1 MGIDAIIAKIREFF
15 ESIFAIL
22 FGEPATKYDE

>member
-1 MGIDAIIAKIREFF
+1 MGIDLIIAKIREFF

-22 FGEPATKYDE
+22 FGEPAAKW

>member
-1 MGIDAIIAKIREFF
+1 MGIDLIIAKIREFF

-22 FGEPATKYDE
+22 FGETAAKW

>member
-1 MGIDAIIAKIREFF
+1 MAIDVIFAKIREFF

-22 FGEPATKYDE
+22 FGEPATKYE

>member
-1 MGIDAIIAKIREFF
+1 MGIDAIFAKIREIL

-22 FGEPATKYDE
+22 FGEPASKW

>member
-1 MGIDAIIAKIREFF
+1 MGIDAIFAKIREFF

-22 FGEPATKYDE
+22 FGEPAKKW

>member
-1 MGIDAIIAKIREFF
+1 MGIDVIIAKIREIF

-22 FGEPATKYDE
+22 FGEPAAKY

>member
-1 MGIDAIIAKIREFF
+1 MAIDAIFAKIREFI

-22 FGEPATKYDE
+22 FGEPATKY